1 MRVKVMLA
9 REIVKPIEEFAPIV
23 LQESW
28 DNCGFSVGNPD
39 GEVRKALI
47 ALDCTEEVL
56 DEAIELG
63 CDIIITHHPLIF
75 KGLKSIT
82 PANMAGRIVTKAI
95 KHDISI
101 YAAHTNMDKAVDGV
115 SGLMANKL
123 GLICREPL
131 TSDGLGI
138 VGNLP
143 HPMEAKEL
151 IDMVKERFVVEN
163 LRSSAL
169 LDEKISR
176 VAVCG
181 GSGRSFIGEAME
193 KGAQAY
199 ITGDITYHEFY
210 CEKGFMVMDIG
221 HYLSEYDVVG
231 LFAEILCKNFPNFV
245 VSISRKN
252 NNPIYYY

>member
-1 MRVKVMLA
+1 MLA
-9 REIVKPIEEFAPIV
+9 RDIVRPIEEFAPLA

-28 DNCGFSVGNPD
+28 DNCGFSVGDPD
-39 GEVRKALI
+39 REVTGALV
-47 ALDCTEEVL
+47 ALDCTEAVL
-56 DEAIELG
+56 DEAISLG

-82 PANMAGRIVTKAI
+82 PVDMAGRIVTRAI

-101 YAAHTNMDKAVDGV
+101 YAAHTNMDKAVNGV
-115 SGLMANKL
+115 SGLMADKL
-123 GLICREPL
+123 HLRNRAQLTADGLGVVGDLEEPL
-131 TSDGLGI
+131 TAMDL
-138 VGNLP
+138 VY
-143 HPMEAKEL
+143 
-151 IDMVKERFVVEN
+151 MVKERFGVDN
-163 LRSSAL
+163 LRSSAMI
-169 LDEKISR
+169 EGKISR

-181 GSGRSFIGEAME
+181 GSGRQFITEAMA
-193 KGAQAY
+193 KGAQVY

-231 LFAEILCKNFPNFV
+231 LFAEILCKKFPKFA
-245 VSISRKN
+245 VSISRRN

>member
-1 MRVKVMLA
+1 MLA
-9 REIVKPIEEFAPIV
+9 KEIVRPIEQFAPLA

-28 DNCGFSVGNPD
+28 DNCGFSVGDPER
-39 GEVRKALI
+39 EVKGALI

-63 CDIIITHHPLIF
+63 CDMIITHHPLIF

-82 PANMAGRIVTKAI
+82 PANATGRIVSKAI
-95 KHDISI
+95 RHNIAI
-101 YAAHTNMDKAVDGV
+101 YAAHTNMDKAADGV

-123 GLICREPL
+123 ELSNRETL
-131 TSDGLGI
+131 SADGLGI
-138 VGNLP
+138 IGDLREPVDAMELVG
-143 HPMEAKEL
+143 
-151 IDMVKERFVVEN
+151 IVKERFGADN

-169 LDEKISR
+169 LEKKISR

-181 GSGRSFIGEAME
+181 GSGRSFIPDAMS
-193 KGAQAY
+193 KGAQVY

-231 LFAEILCKNFPNFV
+231 LFAKIVCENFPNFA

>member
-1 MRVKVMLA
+1 MLA
-9 REIVKPIEEFAPIV
+9 KDIVRPIEEFAPLA

-39 GEVRKALI
+39 REAKSALI

-56 DEAIELG
+56 DEAIEMG

-82 PANMAGRIVTKAI
+82 PADMAGRIVSKAI

-101 YAAHTNMDKAVDGV
+101 YAAHTNMDKAVNGV

-123 GLICREPL
+123 GLTDQEPL
-131 TSDGLGI
+131 TADGLGI
-138 VGNLP
+138 VGNLQEP
-143 HPMEAKEL
+143 LDAKSLIEA
-151 IDMVKERFVVEN
+151 VKERFGAEVV
-163 LRSSAL
+163 RSSAL

-181 GSGRSFIGEAME
+181 GSGRSFIKDAMA

-210 CEKGFMVMDIG
+210 CERGFMVMDIG

-231 LFAEILCKNFPNFV
+231 LFAEILCKNFPNFA